1 MSHATHPCHMKGK
14 LWLLTHNFMA
24 VIPSIYHAWLCS
36 SCHSA
41 HSSASN
47 GNHYRHVLLETYRA
61 GCAMSMSA
69 IISITLRLEGV
80 NTHTHTYTYTHTGT
94 LGENYHLGL
103 ARTAAKEN
111 FRMKIP
117 KQTFVQHLQTSSR
130 RRKKTGERRQPG
142 DIPTHVASGFCFHFS
157 ASFDIF
163 KV

>member
-1 MSHATHPCHMKGK
+1 MRHTHERQAR
-14 LWLLTHNFMA
+14 A
-24 VIPSIYHAWLCS
+24 VNPQFHGCNTLYISRVAVCS

-69 IISITLRLEGV
+69 IISITLASRGGKHTHT
-80 NTHTHTYTYTHTGT
+80 THTHTPTGT
-94 LGENYHLGL
+94 LEENYHLGL
-103 ARTAAKEN
+103 AGTAAKEN
-111 FRMKIP
+111 FRKKIP
-117 KQTFVQHLQTSSR
+117 KQTFVQHLQTSSGE
-130 RRKKTGERRQPG
+130 RKKTR
-142 DIPTHVASGFCFHFS
+142 DISTHVASGFCFHFS